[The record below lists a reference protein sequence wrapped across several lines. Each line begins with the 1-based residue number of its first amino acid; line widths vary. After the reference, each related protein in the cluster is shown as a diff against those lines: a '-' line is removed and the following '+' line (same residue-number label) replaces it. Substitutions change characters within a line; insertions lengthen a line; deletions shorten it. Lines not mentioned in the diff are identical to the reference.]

1 MTLLCALWR
10 FMPRCTMIV
19 HQSPCCVCHPAAA
32 AGDSSCLSASAA
44 AAIRKP
50 IRSAHTHTHTH
61 THIYIYI
68 YIYIHLGCHASRPFR
83 RPVHRQTDPCERL
96 KRQKPV
102 LGLLKRWLLL
112 RFDFQS
118 TLFDFRSTTFDCRS
132 TVIRSRWTVQ
142 SQSNRVMVVSS
153 ALAALS

>member
-10 FMPRCTMIV
+10 FMPLYDDSPSVTVLRLPSCCCCWGFVMPLGLRC
-19 HQSPCCVCHPAAA
+19 CCYTQAYPLC
-32 AGDSSCLSASAA
+32 
-44 AAIRKP
+44 
-50 IRSAHTHTHTH
+50 THTHTH

-132 TVIRSRWTVQ
+132 TVIRSRSTVQ